1 VPKLNDEW
9 TVQPHGPLEMVAD
22 GIWSVE
28 GSIVM
33 PLGRFPR
40 RMTIIVLRTGDLAV
54 WSPVPLEDRQM
65 ARLEALGPVRFLI
78 VPNAGH
84 RLDIRAWKTRYPGAL
99 VLAPPGA
106 SEAVAEAVSVDS
118 TDNVLNDP
126 TVTLEKV
133 QGTKADE
140 FAMLVSR
147 DDGTTLILN
156 DILASVQH
164 PHRLGANIMAR
175 LFGFGVKRPRTSRLV
190 RRIFVT
196 EPGAV
201 AQQFCK
207 WAEIPDLQRIIVS
220 HVDIIADSP
229 AQALQR
235 AAADF

>member
-1 VPKLNDEW
+1 
-9 TVQPHGPLEMVAD
+9 
-22 GIWSVE
+22 
-28 GSIVM
+28 
-33 PLGRFPR
+33 
-40 RMTIIVLRTGDLAV
+40 
-54 WSPVPLEDRQM
+54 M

-84 RLDIRAWKTRYPGAL
+84 RLDIRAWKTRYLGAL

-118 TDNVLNDP
+118 TGNVLNDP

-164 PHRLGANIMAR
+164 PHGLGANIMAR

-196 EPGAV
+196 DPGAV
-201 AQQFCK
+201 AQQFWK

>member
-1 VPKLNDEW
+1 
-9 TVQPHGPLEMVAD
+9 
-22 GIWSVE
+22 
-28 GSIVM
+28 
-33 PLGRFPR
+33 
-40 RMTIIVLRTGDLAV
+40 MTIIVLRTGDVAV
-54 WSPVPLEDRQM
+54 WSPVPLDELQM
-65 ARLEALGPVRFLI
+65 AQLEALGPVRFLI

-84 RLDIRAWKTRYPGAL
+84 RLDIRAWKARYPGAA
-99 VLAPPGA
+99 VLAPQGA
-106 SEAVAEAVSVDS
+106 SDAVAEAVSVDS
-118 TDNVLNDP
+118 TDNVLYDP
-126 TVTLEKV
+126 GVTLEKV
-133 QGTKADE
+133 QGTKVDE
-140 FAMLVSR
+140 FAMFVSR

-164 PHRLGANIMAR
+164 PHGLGANIMAR

-196 EPGAV
+196 DPSAV
-201 AQQFCK
+201 AQQFRR